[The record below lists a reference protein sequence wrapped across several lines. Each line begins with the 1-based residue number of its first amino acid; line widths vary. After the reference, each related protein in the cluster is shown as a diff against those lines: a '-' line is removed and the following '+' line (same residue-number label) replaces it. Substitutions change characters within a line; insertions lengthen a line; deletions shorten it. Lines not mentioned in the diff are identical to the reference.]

1 MLLELR
7 RTEVEF
13 SISFIFMV
21 TLMLLFFDE
30 KIVLLSVLSS
40 LLHEGGHL
48 LAIRLSGERI
58 ERVVFGAFGL
68 RIERCAFTKI
78 SYEREVLIALGGIAV
93 NYSIFLLSLV
103 IYLGFRSD
111 IAAIFGIINLFVGL
125 FNSVPLKS
133 LDMGKALLNLLKAK
147 RSEEEAERTVNI
159 ISFIFSL
166 SFLVMTVFYCVIF
179 GLNFSLIAVSIYLL
193 SETEL
198 KIYGK

>member
-7 RTEVEF
+7 RTKVEF

-78 SYEREVLIALGGIAV
+78 SYKSEVLIALGGVAV

-103 IYLGFRSD
+103 IYLVFRSD